1 MNFTCSPFH
10 ANLVAGV
17 QEVDHVCNTG
27 ELGHW
32 SLLYVQPVT
41 FISSHL
47 NYPLT
52 ARVVWAPQMIC
63 NQFLPFF
70 PVLHCPLGLSKLQAC
85 LFPDVVFPPLPLSAL
100 SSSRFCCALQDSF
113 GQTWWTGD
121 MTIPL
126 QFVSLYNGQEVLVWS
141 NCLLLCWILAQTSS
155 LVTGSLYDMCS
166 ILR

>member
-85 LFPDVVFPPLPLSAL
+85 PLSDVVFPLLLPSAL
-100 SSSRFCCALQDSF
+100 SSFPFHCALQEDS
-113 GQTWWTGD
+113 GHTWWMGD
-121 MTIPL
+121 VKPL
-126 QFVSLYNGQEVLVWS
+126 QFESLCDGPVFVWMS
-141 NCLLLCWILAQTSS
+141 TYAFR
-155 LVTGSLYDMCS
+155 GF
-166 ILR
+166 